1 MNPGDFIDPALV
13 DVGLFGDKD
22 IPVPGSGGYDISSI
36 VEVPLVDGRVAIV
49 DSNGVIMGFK

>member
-22 IPVPGSGGYDISSI
+22 ITVPGSGGYDISSI